1 MSEKRDLVNSAICNF
16 IFHRYWLVQSNSVE
30 SLLKRMDTIEES
42 VSSTSYRVRI
52 NIQACLLNKKVG
64 LRIMLATDDMNINQL
79 SGVKDGHVTV
89 AQSDYVQIY
98 GGQMVYVNLSGNLA
112 TSNSKNLKILFKPF
126 QINRLDIKTYAIDE
140 EMPKSCRV
148 IFIGSLRKETGSQK
162 MGNLCSLHVDLP
174 DEVGISYLSYVL

>member
-1 MSEKRDLVNSAICNF
+1 MMSKRRDLVYSAMCNF
-16 IFHRYWLVQSNSVE
+16 IFDRYWLVQSNSIE
-30 SLLKRMDTIEES
+30 SLLKRMNTIEES

-52 NIQACLLNKKVG
+52 NIQACLLNEKVG
-64 LRIMLATDDMNINQL
+64 LRIMLATDDMNIDQL
-79 SGVKDGHVTV
+79 SGVKNGYVTV

-112 TSNSKNLKILFKPF
+112 TSNLKNLKLLFKPF
-126 QINRLDIKTYAIDE
+126 QINRLDIKTYTIEE

-162 MGNLCSLHVDLP
+162 VGNLCSLHVNIP
-174 DEVGISYLSYVL
+174 DEVGIL